1 MNWADF
7 KIAVAKG
14 LVASADSVAKII
26 SGTTTVG
33 NADKLDGKHAT
44 DFALISGATMLGDIN
59 MNGCKVRQ
67 CSGDYSAELK
77 GQYANACIEVREK
90 DLVGGSSNDI
100 GYAPAIGFHW
110 AGVVGA
116 AILMDSTGGF
126 HFVRSDGTYCPLRTS
141 SANVIVS
148 TTAPADTTAVWIVP

>member
-7 KIAVAKG
+7 KIAIAKG
-14 LVASADSVAKII
+14 LVASAESVAKII

-148 TTAPADTTAVWIVP
+148 TTAPVDTTAVWIVP